1 MESKPARPPRGG
13 GEGGGGEGEGNGG
26 KTHPII
32 TIRFGSVDVMT
43 LFFLLFFLFI
53 YLFFRLSGRQK
64 I

>member
-1 MESKPARPPRGG
+1 MESKPARPP
-13 GEGGGGEGEGNGG
+13 GEGVREGEGEWNGG